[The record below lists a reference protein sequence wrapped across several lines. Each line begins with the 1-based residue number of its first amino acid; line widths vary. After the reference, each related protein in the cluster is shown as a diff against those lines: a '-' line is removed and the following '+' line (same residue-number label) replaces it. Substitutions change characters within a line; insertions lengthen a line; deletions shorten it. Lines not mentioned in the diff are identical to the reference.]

1 MIRGQPADWL
11 KKNDSHYLADISHL
25 EVGLCHQS
33 LRMEFE
39 NPKASYNLLIRNQS
53 CCDQFL
59 QTLTCK
65 SRAVVGAGRGEDM
78 KDLLL
83 DSYQASCSWM
93 YVGNSL
99 PASSEKSCAGNPTGI
114 ITFSAS
120 L

>member
-11 KKNDSHYLADISHL
+11 KKNDSHYLSDISHL

-65 SRAVVGAGRGEDM
+65 NSAGGGWGKVWGRYAPGEQSRE
-78 KDLLL
+78 
-83 DSYQASCSWM
+83 
-93 YVGNSL
+93 
-99 PASSEKSCAGNPTGI
+99 P
-114 ITFSAS
+114 
-120 L
+120 

>member
-11 KKNDSHYLADISHL
+11 KKNDSHYLSDISHL

-65 SRAVVGAGRGEDM
+65 SRAVVGAGGRGRGFGRFALG
-78 KDLLL
+78 K
-83 DSYQASCSWM
+83 
-93 YVGNSL
+93 L
-99 PASSEKSCAGNPTGI
+99 PGE
-114 ITFSAS
+114 
-120 L
+120 LR

>member
-11 KKNDSHYLADISHL
+11 KKNDSHYLSDISYL

-39 NPKASYNLLIRNQS
+39 NPKASYNLLIRSQS

-65 SRAVVGAGRGEDM
+65 SKAIVGAQSGKEEDLE
-78 KDLLL
+78 DLL
-83 DSYQASCSWM
+83 M
-93 YVGNSL
+93 GEL
-99 PASSEKSCAGNPTGI
+99 PGE
-114 ITFSAS
+114 

>member
-11 KKNDSHYLADISHL
+11 KKNDSHYLSDISHL

-59 QTLTCK
+59 QALTGK
-65 SRAVVGAGRGEDM
+65 SRALGGWGIGFERFVLGELSEQ
-78 KDLLL
+78 LLL
-83 DSYQASCSWM
+83 DICWKLTS
-93 YVGNSL
+93 
-99 PASSEKSCAGNPTGI
+99 
-114 ITFSAS
+114 
-120 L
+120 

>member
-11 KKNDSHYLADISHL
+11 KKDDSHYLYDISHL

-59 QTLTCK
+59 QNLTCK
-65 SRAVVGAGRGEDM
+65 NRAVGEGRG
-78 KDLLL
+78 KRVGRFALGDLPGEL
-83 DSYQASCSWM
+83 
-93 YVGNSL
+93 
-99 PASSEKSCAGNPTGI
+99 
-114 ITFSAS
+114 
-120 L
+120 

>member
-11 KKNDSHYLADISHL
+11 KKDDSHYLSDISHL

-39 NPKASYNLLIRNQS
+39 NPKASYNLLIRSQS

-65 SRAVVGAGRGEDM
+65 SGSVAGGWERIWRIFSRRAMRRSEVRCMLEIHILAAQKKVCGRTP
-78 KDLLL
+78 LV
-83 DSYQASCSWM
+83 S
-93 YVGNSL
+93 
-99 PASSEKSCAGNPTGI
+99 
-114 ITFSAS
+114 
-120 L
+120 

>member
-11 KKNDSHYLADISHL
+11 KKNESHYLSDISHL

-65 SRAVVGAGRGEDM
+65 NSAIGGMGEGFW
-78 KDLLL
+78 KI
-83 DSYQASCSWM
+83 CSWRAIKRAI
-93 YVGNSL
+93 VGDML
-99 PASSEKSCAGNPTGI
+99 EIYYLQAQKKTGGEPHSHHN
-114 ITFSAS
+114 FSAS